1 MNRIHRARCIRR
13 SGGVLAEL
21 ACALLAV
28 HYQKGRQPWL
38 P

>member
-1 MNRIHRARCIRR
+1 MNHTNRAHCIRR
-13 SGGVLAEL
+13 SGGILAEL

-28 HYQKGRQPWL
+28 HHHKGRPPWL